1 MQNAAVEAGLL
12 RWSRRV
18 LPQPTHPVQPPT
30 QHLGVEEGAPRD
42 FLAPSQGEKGVEALK
57 AREAQSKGIGI
68 EEVGQERRAKCSP
81 AKRDGNKGGK
91 GQRDRILEESKRGKR
106 FPAPPSQSDGS
117 GQKKRGRWETTT
129 HFSAFRSSL
138 DRRQVERGLE
148 KSRPLPSWVSHV
160 AFQDQSIP
168 GLPHSPPGKRD
179 KCNFPLSNFLS
190 VFLTGLLGLLG
201 KQSDIWVFR
210 DFRDSLK

>member
-1 MQNAAVEAGLL
+1 MGTKEERDRETGFERNQREE
-12 RWSRRV
+12 SRGSR
-18 LPQPTHPVQPPT
+18 
-30 QHLGVEEGAPRD
+30 
-42 FLAPSQGEKGVEALK
+42 
-57 AREAQSKGIGI
+57 
-68 EEVGQERRAKCSP
+68 EVGNESLVIPLKER
-81 AKRDGNKGGK
+81 
-91 GQRDRILEESKRGKR
+91 KR

-117 GQKKRGRWETTT
+117 GQKKRGRWETPA

-148 KSRPLPSWVSHV
+148 KSRPLPSWVSHL
-160 AFQDQSIP
+160 AFQNQSIP

-201 KQSDIWVFR
+201 KQSDIWVLR